1 MKAVIGLVIMT
12 KKKLKYFKDLLQ
24 KQLDDLLAEAGGTVK
39 TMSDKEDLFPDPI
52 DRASLESDR
61 NFILRIRD
69 RERKL
74 IAKIRKALERIEAGT
89 FGICERC
96 GEDISEKRLK
106 IRPVTTFCIDCK
118 EEQENKEKLLSS

>member
-1 MKAVIGLVIMT
+1 MT

-24 KQLDDLLAEAGGTVK
+24 NQLNVLLAEAGGTVK
-39 TMSDKEDLFPDPI
+39 AMSDKEDLFPDPI

-74 IAKIRKALERIEAGT
+74 IAKIRKALERIEDTT
-89 FGICERC
+89 FGICEGC

-118 EEQENKEKLLSS
+118 EEQENEEKLLSS